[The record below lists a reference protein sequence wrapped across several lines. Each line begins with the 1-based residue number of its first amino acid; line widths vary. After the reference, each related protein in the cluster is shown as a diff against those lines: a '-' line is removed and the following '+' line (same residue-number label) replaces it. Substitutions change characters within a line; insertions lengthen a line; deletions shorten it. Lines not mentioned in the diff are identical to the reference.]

1 MKTDKKK
8 KGKAGLMELFYQNVA
23 SKYFFLCQTLC
34 WSVCATL
41 NLLLRWINQK
51 KDEGKYTGD
60 EGKYTGVTCT

>member
-51 KDEGKYTGD
+51 KDEGAGGD

>member
-1 MKTDKKK
+1 
-8 KGKAGLMELFYQNVA
+8 MELFYQNVA

-51 KDEGKYTGD
+51 KDEGGGGGGD

>member
-1 MKTDKKK
+1 
-8 KGKAGLMELFYQNVA
+8 MELFYQNVA

-51 KDEGKYTGD
+51 KDEGGGGD

>member
-23 SKYFFLCQTLC
+23 NKYFFLCQTPC

-51 KDEGKYTGD
+51 KDEGGEMKVNTQ
-60 EGKYTGVTCT
+60 E